1 MDEIKKIE
9 AKRAR
14 ILDEM
19 KNIHSMRRGTVNE
32 QYFQK
37 KLKNKPTTA
46 TQGPYY
52 VFTRSV
58 GGQTK
63 SCRLKK
69 GAEVEQAKK
78 DVLAHKK
85 FCALCQQFEEL
96 TERLG
101 QLQRLSQPSEQ
112 KKNDPR
118 RYRKR
123 RSGRPVFRSSRQRA
137 WGRSGGV
144 GVRVAFGDHIRRGN
158 VVGRDEL

>member
-1 MDEIKKIE
+1 MDEIKEIE
-9 AKRAR
+9 GRRAR

-37 KLKNKPTTA
+37 KLKNKPTTV

-52 VFTRSV
+52 VFTKSV

-63 SCRLKK
+63 SYRLKK

-78 DVLAHKK
+78 DVSAHKK
-85 FCALCQQFEEL
+85 FCALCREFEEL

-112 KKNDPR
+112 KK
-118 RYRKR
+118 KR
-123 RSGRPVFRSSRQRA
+123 SKPLSKKTLR
-137 WGRSGGV
+137 
-144 GVRVAFGDHIRRGN
+144 
-158 VVGRDEL
+158 

>member
-1 MDEIKKIE
+1 MDEIKAINGR
-9 AKRAR
+9 RAW

-19 KNIHSMRRGTVNE
+19 KNIPSMRRGTVNE

-37 KLKNKPTTA
+37 KLKNKPKTV

-63 SCRLKK
+63 SYRLKK
-69 GAEVEQAKK
+69 GAEVEQARK
-78 DVLAHKK
+78 DVQAHKK

-101 QLQRLSQPSEQ
+101 QLQRQSQDSEQ
-112 KKNDPR
+112 KKK
-118 RYRKR
+118 RYKPLSKKTLR
-123 RSGRPVFRSSRQRA
+123 
-137 WGRSGGV
+137 
-144 GVRVAFGDHIRRGN
+144 
-158 VVGRDEL
+158 

>member
-9 AKRAR
+9 GRRAR

-37 KLKNKPTTA
+37 KLKDKPKTV

-63 SCRLKK
+63 SYRLKK

-78 DVLAHKK
+78 DVHEYKK
-85 FCALCQQFEEL
+85 FSALCREFEEL

-101 QLQRLSQPSEQ
+101 RLQRQSEQ
-112 KKNDPR
+112 SVEKK
-118 RYRKR
+118 KR
-123 RSGRPVFRSSRQRA
+123 
-137 WGRSGGV
+137 
-144 GVRVAFGDHIRRGN
+144 
-158 VVGRDEL
+158 